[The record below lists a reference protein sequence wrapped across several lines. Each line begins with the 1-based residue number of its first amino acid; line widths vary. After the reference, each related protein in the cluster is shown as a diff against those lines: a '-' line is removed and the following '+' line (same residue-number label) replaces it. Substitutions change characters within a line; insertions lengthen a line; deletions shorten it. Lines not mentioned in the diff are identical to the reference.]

1 MYYIFARGRV
11 ENFKLKYFRP
21 RAPYTSYTY
30 TYIIIYIY
38 GSGGGGHRDIYT
50 PSEYPP
56 PPPPPQR
63 RLRACVIYV
72 RCET

>member
-11 ENFKLKYFRP
+11 ENFKLKYFLP
-21 RAPYTSYTY
+21 RTPYTSYTHIY
-30 TYIIIYIY
+30 YYIY

-56 PPPPPQR
+56 PPP
-63 RLRACVIYV
+63 
-72 RCET
+72 